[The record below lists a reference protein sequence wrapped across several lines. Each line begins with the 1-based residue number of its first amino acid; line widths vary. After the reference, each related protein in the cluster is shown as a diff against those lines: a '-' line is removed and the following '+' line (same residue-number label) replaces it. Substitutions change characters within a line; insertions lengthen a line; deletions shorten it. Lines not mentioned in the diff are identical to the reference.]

1 MRIDLEKLLTQLT
14 GTEANERM
22 AGIRLL
28 QEDLSVEKPNL
39 TPEIIQALDAIATDD
54 DNLIVKVEAGRLLS
68 NDEYLDLYERLGITI
83 PAALSQAPV
92 ETLKPFSTSNNNPRL
107 YKIGRIFLGLMIAV
121 YVYLLIDDIRSE
133 IDNYHSSLSY
143 GFSPY
148 IEYQHIVI
156 LFISLILLVF
166 AFILVRK
173 YPIIVGALLLGLGVV
188 SIILWSIYPPL
199 GTSSGGF
206 EVIILCYP
214 LGLSFMLFGFLFLRN
229 GLIRDRN
236 KKNEVLS

>member
-1 MRIDLEKLLTQLT
+1 MVRAEP
-14 GTEANERM
+14 ER
-22 AGIRLL
+22 
-28 QEDLSVEKPNL
+28 
-39 TPEIIQALDAIATDD
+39 
-54 DNLIVKVEAGRLLS
+54 LIGR
-68 NDEYLDLYERLGITI
+68 DEYLDLYKRLGITL

-107 YKIGRIFLGLMIAV
+107 YKVGKIFLGLMIAV

-148 IEYQHIVI
+148 IEFQHIVI

-173 YPIIVGALLLGLGVV
+173 YPIIVGAILLGLGVV
-188 SIILWSIYPPL
+188 SNIL
-199 GTSSGGF
+199 
-206 EVIILCYP
+206 
-214 LGLSFMLFGFLFLRN
+214 
-229 GLIRDRN
+229 
-236 KKNEVLS
+236 